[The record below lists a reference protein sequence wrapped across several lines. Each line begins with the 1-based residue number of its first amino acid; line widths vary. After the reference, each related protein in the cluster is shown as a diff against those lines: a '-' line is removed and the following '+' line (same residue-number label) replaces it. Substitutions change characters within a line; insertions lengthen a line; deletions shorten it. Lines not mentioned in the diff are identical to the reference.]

1 MTQLHSL
8 QRYELIWGWLERRA
22 VLGGGGT
29 VDYSH
34 LSHLFSSLL
43 SFCLLFF
50 HFFFWPSWFHFCFL
64 SSLLHLSPC
73 GTPPSP
79 VAMAP
84 VVTGATIHGRQWQ
97 QWLRTPAPWRT
108 TGEPQRPGGAG
119 RRITWRLS
127 PSGLGRRYGWSAR
140 GRGTLGTGT
149 SHSSAKPE
157 TIQVQRQQQT
167 RSLPRRGRVSNCLL
181 FLSTLPRPITEHF
194 YISAFHLWKFL
205 FFFFVTSLTALRL
218 LHLPGLCNSFWPGS
232 LPTLEPRAHLRSHGK
247 VTPR

>member
-43 SFCLLFF
+43 SFLLFF

-194 YISAFHLWKFL
+194 YISAFHL
-205 FFFFVTSLTALRL
+205 FFFCNITNCSASPPPARIVQQFLA
-218 LHLPGLCNSFWPGS
+218 GLFANSGAPGS
-232 LPTLEPRAHLRSHGK
+232 PPLSW
-247 VTPR
+247 